1 MDIHSKRLDAVQQ
14 ARRKKAEEAQK
25 AAEEERR
32 LCRELTDR
40 IKAGETTGDRILD
53 YAFAQ
58 WSGDEH
64 VADALNKLE
73 TDIAG

>member
-32 LCRELTDR
+32 LCQDASRPVKRPATASW
-40 IKAGETTGDRILD
+40 IMPSPNGAATST
-53 YAFAQ
+53 
-58 WSGDEH
+58 WSKH
-64 VADALNKLE
+64 
-73 TDIAG
+73 